1 MNVSIKIVSLNLIK
15 RTQKCRIT
23 FDNEDVFECSV
34 DLVVKFNLVRGI
46 VIDTEKFELIS
57 KEQRL
62 IDAKQAGYNFASY
75 KPRTEQQI
83 RNKLSEKGFTDS
95 EINNV
100 LNFLIKFNLIDDDKY
115 AKLFVKDYLKRKPSG
130 AKKLQLELYK
140 RGIKKQTALSAIDE
154 QLNPLDMESLAFKAG
169 EKKLNL
175 LKNKSDE
182 KKKKALTDYLFRQ
195 GFDWDIIK
203 TVLERLGIK

>member
-1 MNVSIKIVSLNLIK
+1 MDDFLKITSVNLIK

-23 FDNEDVFECSV
+23 FDNEEMYNFSV
-34 DLVVKFNLVRGI
+34 DLVVKFNLVRGADI
-46 VIDTEKFELIS
+46 NPVQLELIT

-83 RNKLSEKGFTDS
+83 RNKLSEKDFTDS
-95 EINNV
+95 EINTA
-100 LNFLIKFNLIDDDKY
+100 LNFLANFNLVDDEKY
-115 AKLFVKDYLKRKPSG
+115 AKLFVKDYLKRKPAG

-140 RGIKKQTALSAIDE
+140 RGINKQTALSAIEE
-154 QLNPLDMESLAFKAG
+154 QLDSLDLESLAIKAG
-169 EKKLNL
+169 EKKMSL
-175 LKNKSDE
+175 LHNKSDD

-195 GFDWDIIK
+195 CFDWEIIK
-203 TVLERLGIK
+203 SVLKHLGIH